1 MGVGSIVGLVPV
13 CYEIGAKVIKMCESW
28 KEAHHQVQ
36 QRVVIIDACWNRTK
50 RQVDFMLRIASIM
63 DHDLGRVMNDLLAE
77 LNRTLTKALD
87 AIETVVK
94 KESYGRTSLLGFGF
108 RAKKAAWVWKKDAVD
123 AIIVDL
129 EHWQRRFDP
138 SWFLLMKIAS
148 PVIDSE
154 LAKARAVERQA
165 RGQATVANNP
175 LAVAAGL
182 RNVLSPNLEQAKSL
196 ILPNAPM
203 QWLDIPFSDVKAG
216 RRVSGDS
223 RWYIIDTIEIGSLAR
238 ARDVS
243 RDVRLLAAKL
253 SQADPLAFGLL
264 NCKGVI
270 AVPHQEPAFPEPGI
284 SSEHLGVPCL
294 SPHSRSRSPGS
305 RDFSH
310 FQFVFRVPEGME
322 VLQSLRQLLLDSD
335 EHISLTQKI
344 RIARELAKAVNYV
357 HTFAFVHKNIRPESV
372 LCFEDP
378 NGSRSNVFLVGF
390 DAFRA
395 ASAGTIMAGD
405 MSWDRN
411 VYRHPLR
418 QGDDPADRYR
428 MQHDIYSLGVCLL
441 EVGIWESFVEYTG
454 GDEVP
459 QGGSPQP
466 KFGQSYYRFQD
477 WLQEKK
483 RNINPSEEPTSF
495 LDSLAFKL
503 KDYLIELARTRLPS
517 RMGEQYTR
525 VVVSCLTCLDDENE
539 DFVEVDD
546 TVSDDLVAVHFI
558 ETVMKLLDGI
568 SV

>member
-1 MGVGSIVGLVPV
+1 MDVGSIVGLVPV
-13 CYEIGAKVIKMCESW
+13 CYEIGAKV
-28 KEAHHQVQ
+28 Q
-36 QRVVIIDACWNRTK
+36 QRVVIIDACWDRTK
-50 RQVDFMLRIASIM
+50 RQVDFMVRIAPIM
-63 DHDLGRVMNDLLAE
+63 DHDLSRVMNNLLAE
-77 LNRTLTKALD
+77 LNRTLSKAID
-87 AIETVVK
+87 TIETVVG
-94 KESYGRTSLLGFGF
+94 KEPHGRTSLLGFGF

-138 SWFLLMKIAS
+138 SWFLLMKISS

-154 LAKARAVERQA
+154 LAKARAAERQA

-175 LAVAAGL
+175 LAVAVGL
-182 RNVLSPNLEQAKSL
+182 RNVLPPNLEQAKSP
-196 ILPNAPM
+196 ILPYAPM
-203 QWLDIPFSDVKAG
+203 EWLDICFSDVKAG

-223 RWYIIDTIEIGSLAR
+223 RWYIIDTIEVGPLAR
-238 ARDVS
+238 VRDIS

-253 SQADPLAFGLL
+253 SQTDPLAFGLL

-270 AVPHQEPAFPEPGI
+270 GIPRQEPAYPEPGT
-284 SSEHLGVPCL
+284 SPGPASPEHLGLP
-294 SPHSRSRSPGS
+294 SPSPRSRSRSPGS

-310 FQFVFRVPEGME
+310 FQLVFRIPEGME
-322 VLQSLRQLLLDSD
+322 VLQSLRQLLLNPD

-395 ASAGTIMAGD
+395 AGAGTIMAGD

-441 EVGIWESFVEYTG
+441 EVGIWQSFVEYTG

-459 QGGSPQP
+459 PSGSPQP
-466 KFGQSYYRFQD
+466 QFGQSYYRFQD
-477 WLQEKK
+477 WLREKK
-483 RNINPSEEPTSF
+483 RKANPSEEPTSF

-503 KDYLIELARTRLPS
+503 KDYLVELARTRLPS

-539 DFVEVDD
+539 DFAGVDD